1 MEPTTVSTRR
11 MIVKKEWSE
20 EDGKYIKKRY
30 FEGPPPQKKVKES
43 RKRVKAM
50 PPPWSEVEWTETEW
64 ENFRNVVSEK
74 YPQCLASFDLMY
86 YCGLRAGEV
95 LVVDET
101 SIDFDANTIT
111 VDKSLDTKPSE
122 VCMTST
128 KRTIRSRPILSYHEV
143 RTVPLPEILVPTL
156 KQLAEKANGDYFFTF
171 SMKYLSNAF
180 AQCLK
185 ESGIPKKKWGRVYL
199 LRRHCL
205 ERNRGEVW

>member
-1 MEPTTVSTRR
+1 MEPTTVSTR
-11 MIVKKEWSE
+11 MIIKKEWSE

-30 FEGPPPQKKVKES
+30 FEGPPPEKQVKES
-43 RKRVKAM
+43 RTRVKAM

-74 YPQCLASFDLMY
+74 YPRCLAPFDLMY

-101 SIDFDANTIT
+101 SINFDTNTIT

-122 VCMTST
+122 VCMTAT
-128 KRTIRSRPILSYHEV
+128 KRTIRSKPILSLHHV
-143 RTVPLPEILVPTL
+143 RAIPLPENLVPTL
-156 KQLAEKANGDYFFTF
+156 KQLAEKANGDYFFAF

-185 ESGIPKKKWGRVYL
+185 ESGIPKKKWGPVYL

-205 ERNRGEVW
+205 RRNGGEVW

>member
-1 MEPTTVSTRR
+1 MEPTTVSTR
-11 MIVKKEWSE
+11 MIIKKEWSE

-30 FEGPPPQKKVKES
+30 FEGPPPEKKVKES

-74 YPQCLASFDLMY
+74 YPRCLAPFDLMY
-86 YCGLRAGEV
+86 HCGLRAGEV

-101 SIDFDANTIT
+101 SINFDTNTIT
-111 VDKSLDTKPSE
+111 VDKSLDTMPSE
-122 VCMTST
+122 VCMTAT
-128 KRTIRSRPILSYHEV
+128 KRTIRSKPILLYHEV
-143 RTVPLPEILVPTL
+143 RTIPLPEILVPTL

-171 SMKYLSNAF
+171 SMKYLSEAF

-185 ESGIPKKKWGRVYL
+185 ESGIPKKKWGRVHL

-205 ERNRGEVW
+205 ERNGGEVW